1 MNHIESLPTIETK
14 TLVEVLRSRARH
26 QPNQRAYTFLVDG
39 ESEEVHLTYA
49 ELDQQARA
57 IAAGLQQMGIMGE
70 GETLPAPRVLL
81 LYPPG
86 LDFITAFFGCLYAGV
101 VAVPSYPPRRKR
113 ASPRLEAIVQ
123 DAQPA
128 VVLSDA
134 TIRADMT
141 HNPKPALMGL
151 EWLVTDQ
158 TACPL
163 GISHQLGEEEAA
175 LWQMP
180 TLSSESLAFL
190 QYTSGS
196 TATPKGVMLTH
207 GNLLHNLAII
217 QQGFEVTPN
226 SVGVIWLPPYHDM
239 GLIGGILEPLYV
251 GMQVVLMSPIAFLQK
266 PARWLRAVS
275 HYKGTISGGPNFA
288 YELCVEKITP
298 QEQATLDLSSWEVA
312 FNGAEPI
319 RNETLERFVR
329 AFAPVGFRRE
339 AFYPCYGL
347 AEGTLI
353 VSGGLKSALPMVY
366 QVDHR
371 ALLENRVVESAD
383 GMGLVGCGTS
393 KLGQEILIVDPESA
407 LLCANGQV
415 GEIWLKGVSVAKG
428 YWNKPNATE
437 DAFHAYLAEASAP
450 TPSPSSNSMEGEQQ
464 EAISTEGY
472 HMPSSFGSPSILL
485 EEGAGPFLRTGDLG
499 FLLDGELFI
508 TGRIKDLIIMR
519 GRNHYPQDIELTAQ
533 ESHIALQA
541 HCGAAFSVEVE
552 GQERVVIAF
561 ELKRR
566 YRKADVEELGT
577 AIRAAVAEV
586 HELEVYAVVLIRPA
600 RMPKTTSG
608 KVQRYAC
615 RKAFLEGTLPV
626 IGSSIRDASPVG
638 KHEPTEPTER
648 EESDMTGSPIQAKIE
663 ADLQAQIANLL
674 SVPAAQIDLQQPIR
688 NLGIGSLPAIM
699 LKTHIEDTY
708 DLTLPIDI
716 FFEEISISEM
726 VTRLFKE
733 RFSETDGGMAEASQS
748 MPAQAQTSSQKTPL
762 ESPERSADTDSMS
775 QQNPETY
782 RFELFPEYRYME
794 EGLQN
799 LQVAN
804 PYFRRHEGINNDQT
818 LIGDRFLINY
828 SSYNYLGMSGD
839 EIVSDAA
846 REAIARYGTSVSASR
861 LVSGEIPLH
870 GQLEKELADLVGAED
885 CLAYVGG
892 HATNVTTIGH
902 LLGPQDLILHDA
914 LIHNSAL
921 QGALLSAAD
930 RLPFP
935 HNDWQAL
942 DQILAQKRDAYRRVL
957 IVIEGVY
964 SMDGGIPEL
973 PNFIAVKKRHHA
985 FLMIDE
991 AHSIGVVGQHGR
1003 GIGEYFGVNP
1013 ADVDI
1018 WMGTLSKSFASCGGY
1033 IAGSHAL
1040 IQYLKYTAP
1049 GFVYSVG
1056 MSPPN
1061 TAAALAAVRLLKREP
1076 ERVTRLQQRTKL
1088 FLELARARGLNTGNS
1103 KDSPVVPVIIGNA
1116 ESAMYLSHLLF
1127 ERGIS
1132 VHPMLP
1138 PAVPDGESRLRFF
1151 ISSTH
1156 TEEQI
1161 RLTVDTVA
1169 EALAELAV
1177 G

>member
-1 MNHIESLPTIETK
+1 MNHIATLTKIESK
-14 TLVEVLRSRARH
+14 TLVDILRSRALE
-26 QPNQRAYTFLVDG
+26 QPSQRAYTFLVDG

-49 ELDQQARA
+49 ELDQQARV
-57 IAAGLQQMGIMGE
+57 IAARLQQMGITGE
-70 GETLPAPRVLL
+70 RALL

-207 GNLLHNLAII
+207 GNLLHNFAII

-239 GLIGGILEPLYV
+239 GLIGGILEPVYV
-251 GMQVVLMSPIAFLQK
+251 GMPVVLMSPIAFLQK
-266 PARWLRAVS
+266 PVRWLRAVS

-288 YELCVEKITP
+288 YELSLEKITP
-298 QEQATLDLSSWEVA
+298 QERATLDLSSWDVA
-312 FNGAEPI
+312 FNGAEPV
-319 RNETLERFVR
+319 RNETLERFVK
-329 AFAPVGFRRE
+329 AFEPSGFHRE

-353 VSGGLKSALPMVY
+353 VSGGMKSAPPMVY
-366 QVDHR
+366 QVDHS
-371 ALLENRVVESAD
+371 ALLDNQVVESAD
-383 GMGLVGCGTS
+383 GMALVGCGTS
-393 KLGQEILIVDPESA
+393 KLGQEIMIVDPESMIP
-407 LLCANGQV
+407 CPDGQV
-415 GEIWLKGVSVAKG
+415 GEIWLKGASVAKG
-428 YWNKPNATE
+428 YWNNANATE
-437 DAFHAYLAEASAP
+437 GTFHVYPAE
-450 TPSPSSNSMEGEQQ
+450 GR
-464 EAISTEGY
+464 
-472 HMPSSFGSPSILL
+472 
-485 EEGAGPFLRTGDLG
+485 EGAAPFLRTGDLG
-499 FLLDGELFI
+499 FLLDRELFV

-566 YRKADVEELGT
+566 YRKADVEEIAT
-577 AIRAAVAEV
+577 AIRAAIAEV

-638 KHEPTEPTER
+638 NHEPTEPTER

-870 GQLEKELADLVGAED
+870 NQLEKELADLVGAED

-942 DQILAQKRDAYRRVL
+942 DQILAQKRDTYRRVL

-1040 IQYLKYTAP
+1040 VQYLKYTAP

>member
-1 MNHIESLPTIETK
+1 MNHIKTLPTIESK
-14 TLVEVLRSRARH
+14 TLVEVLRSRAQY
-26 QPNQRAYTFLVDG
+26 QPNQRAYTFLLDG
-39 ESEEVHLTYA
+39 ESEEVCLTYA
-49 ELDQQARA
+49 ELDQQARV
-57 IAAGLQQMGIMGE
+57 IAARLQQMGISGE
-70 GETLPAPRVLL
+70 AGTLPPPRVLL

-86 LDFITAFFGCLYAGV
+86 LDFIAAFFGCLYAGV
-101 VAVPSYPPRRKR
+101 IAVPSYPPRRKR
-113 ASPRLEAIVQ
+113 PSPRLEAIVQ

-134 TIRADMT
+134 TIRADMM
-141 HNPKPALMGL
+141 HYPKAALMGL
-151 EWLVTDQ
+151 EWLVTNQ
-158 TACPL
+158 V
-163 GISHQLGEEEAA
+163 SHQLGEEEAA

-207 GNLLHNLAII
+207 GNLLHNLAMI
-217 QQGFEVTPN
+217 QQGFEITPN

-239 GLIGGILEPLYV
+239 GLIGGILEPLYA
-251 GMQVVLMSPIAFLQK
+251 GFPVVLMPPIAFLQK

-288 YELCVEKITP
+288 YNLCLEKITP
-298 QEQATLDLSSWEVA
+298 QERATLDLSSWEVA

-319 RNETLERFVR
+319 RNETLERFVK
-329 AFAPVGFRRE
+329 AFEPSGFRSE

-353 VSGGLKSALPMVY
+353 VSGGMKSARPMVY
-366 QVDHR
+366 QVDHS
-371 ALLENRVVESAD
+371 ALLENKVVESAD

-393 KLGQEILIVDPESA
+393 KLGQEIVIVDPDSA
-407 LLCANGQV
+407 LLCADGQI
-415 GEIWLKGVSVAKG
+415 GEIWLKGASVAKG
-428 YWNKPNATE
+428 YWNRAEESEQSFNAYIAPS
-437 DAFHAYLAEASAP
+437 DSMSYPLA
-450 TPSPSSNSMEGEQQ
+450 PSQN
-464 EAISTEGY
+464 
-472 HMPSSFGSPSILL
+472 
-485 EEGAGPFLRTGDLG
+485 GPFLRTGDLG
-499 FLLDGELFI
+499 FLLDRELFV
-508 TGRIKDLIIMR
+508 TGRIKDLIIIR

-533 ESHIALQA
+533 ESHIALQP
-541 HCGAAFSVEVE
+541 HCGAAFSVEIE
-552 GQERVVIAF
+552 GQERVVIVF

-566 YRKADVEELGT
+566 YQKADVEEVAT
-577 AIRAAVAEV
+577 AIRAAVAEE
-586 HELEVYAVVLIRPA
+586 HELEVYAVVLLRPA

-626 IGSSIRDASPVG
+626 LGSSIRDTSPLRQAQGPVG
-638 KHEPTEPTER
+638 NHEPNETKQSNTTESLT
-648 EESDMTGSPIQAKIE
+648 QANIE

-674 SVPAAQIDLQQPIR
+674 SVPATQIDLQQPIR

-716 FFEEISISEM
+716 FFEEITISEM
-726 VTRLFKE
+726 VTRLFRE
-733 RFSETDGGMAEASQS
+733 RFSETDDGMAEASQP
-748 MPAQAQTSSQKTPL
+748 MPAEAQTSSQKTPL
-762 ESPERSADTDSMS
+762 ESPERSADMDSMPE
-775 QQNPETY
+775 QNPETY

-799 LQVAN
+799 LQIAN

-818 LIGDRFLINY
+818 LIGSRLLINY

-839 EIVSDAA
+839 ELVSDAA
-846 REAIARYGTSVSASR
+846 KEAIARYGTSVSASR

-870 GQLEKELADLVGAED
+870 RQLEEELADLVGTED

-921 QGALLSAAD
+921 QGAILSGAD
-930 RLPFP
+930 RLSFP

-942 DQILAQKRDAYRRVL
+942 NQILTEKRAAYRRVL

-964 SMDGGIPEL
+964 SMDGDIPAL

-1003 GIGEYFGVNP
+1003 GIGEYFGVNR

-1088 FLELARARGLNTGNS
+1088 FLELARARGLNTGKS
-1103 KDSPVVPVIIGNA
+1103 KDSAVVPIIIGNA
-1116 ESAMYLSHLLF
+1116 ESAMYLSHLFF

-1151 ISSTH
+1151 ISTTH

-1161 RLTVDTVA
+1161 RLTVQTVA
-1169 EALAELAV
+1169 KALAELAKGV
-1177 G
+1177 GSRQ